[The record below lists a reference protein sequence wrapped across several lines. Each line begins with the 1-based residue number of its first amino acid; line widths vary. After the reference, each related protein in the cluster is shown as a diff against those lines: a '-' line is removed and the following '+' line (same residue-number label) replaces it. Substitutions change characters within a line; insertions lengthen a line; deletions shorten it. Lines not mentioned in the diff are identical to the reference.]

1 MANMPS
7 FVKVENDKVIF
18 NGGPNKEMVAYIP
31 EKYFSSG
38 NIAEIDGKYTNII
51 GIFNY
56 TVQDINTGKNIGLR
70 TFKLPTLM
78 STKPGEVEKVKNI
91 KLISDSKPMDYRI
104 YRYRDGDI
112 IINET
117 KVVQFIGNCEK
128 FLNLFFVLGFIINT
142 IPYDKIQNYIID
154 NGDLNG
160 FSYGVNIQMFGFII
174 SEVCRS
180 MKDQNIP
187 YRLSGEKD
195 LHAYSTMSVKNI
207 SKLTSPYTAII
218 SDEFDNSILHAM
230 LNETP
235 KDTPLEKV
243 LVGENND
250 QGN

>member
-1 MANMPS
+1 M
-7 FVKVENDKVIF
+7 
-18 NGGPNKEMVAYIP
+18 
-31 EKYFSSG
+31 
-38 NIAEIDGKYTNII
+38 
-51 GIFNY
+51 
-56 TVQDINTGKNIGLR
+56 
-70 TFKLPTLM
+70 
-78 STKPGEVEKVKNI
+78 
-91 KLISDSKPMDYRI
+91 
-104 YRYRDGDI
+104 
-112 IINET
+112 
-117 KVVQFIGNCEK
+117 
-128 FLNLFFVLGFIINT
+128 NLFFVLGFIINT

-195 LHAYSTMSVKNI
+195 LHAYSTMSVKTI

-218 SDEFDNSILHAM
+218 SDEFDDSILHAM